1 MSVVSGSARS
11 AEIVF
16 GPLLPLSLFLSRT
29 GLRGGFVSSTCR
41 NRGKAALVCLHWETN
56 CKRGSD
62 YEQGWWDQV
71 PAREARTE
79 PVPLDDIDRSIIAE
93 LTRDGRMSV
102 TQVAENVHISRAHA
116 YTRIARLTGEG
127 VLSRFTAVV
136 DPIKAGLKSSAY
148 VTLKLKQDGWR
159 ELRDQLG
166 AIPEVHHIALVGG
179 DFDVILLVRAVDNI
193 DLRRVIFDQLQ
204 SMPGVLDTQTF
215 LVFEDVDTR

>member
-1 MSVVSGSARS
+1 MAARDGR
-11 AEIVF
+11 A
-16 GPLLPLSLFLSRT
+16 
-29 GLRGGFVSSTCR
+29 
-41 NRGKAALVCLHWETN
+41 
-56 CKRGSD
+56 
-62 YEQGWWDQV
+62 
-71 PAREARTE
+71 E
-79 PVPLDDIDRSIIAE
+79 PVELDDIDRSIIAE

-116 YTRIARLTGEG
+116 YTRINRLTSEG

-148 VTLKLKQDGWR
+148 VTLKLKQDSWR

>member
-1 MSVVSGSARS
+1 M
-11 AEIVF
+11 
-16 GPLLPLSLFLSRT
+16 
-29 GLRGGFVSSTCR
+29 
-41 NRGKAALVCLHWETN
+41 
-56 CKRGSD
+56 
-62 YEQGWWDQV
+62 
-71 PAREARTE
+71 PAKEARTE

-148 VTLKLKQDGWR
+148 VTLKLKQDAWR

-204 SMPGVLDTQTF
+204 SMPGVLDTQT
-215 LVFEDVDTR
+215 LLIFEDVDTPWRLKRQDVRLTPTAGATGTRRRLLRRFPCRPAGSPA